1 MKCIHSTHSKLSIY
15 LLSTKNHLDIRYLHL
30 HYLAAHEVDNNYFWW
45 SGSVCVSVLSTV
57 ISYSL
62 SNVENI
68 TFVQFRI
75 YDISLFAYYTA
86 WIVICIN
93 IKCQKC
99 YMEYFI
105 RPSIQCP
112 LTFQSV
118 SLEDAILNDLF
129 FFVLRRRR
137 VPRTDVSI

>member
-1 MKCIHSTHSKLSIY
+1 MDYKILYIIYIIYKLS
-15 LLSTKNHLDIRYLHL
+15 TL

-75 YDISLFAYYTA
+75 YDISISGCTDHT
-86 WIVICIN
+86 N
-93 IKCQKC
+93 I
-99 YMEYFI
+99 MMH
-105 RPSIQCP
+105 
-112 LTFQSV
+112 T
-118 SLEDAILNDLF
+118 
-129 FFVLRRRR
+129 
-137 VPRTDVSI
+137 RTS